1 MTAKKTE
8 SKASAASKA
17 KPAPK
22 ATPVKAS
29 KPAPKKEA
37 AAKAE
42 TPEPKAEEKI
52 PVEEKQPE
60 ITVTLIPIEERA
72 PQAEQPKRETPKKK
86 SGVALV
92 YEKSREDAISLSLG
106 YDGDAGIDLYT
117 PTDVIIPPKWSTSI
131 DTGIVI
137 EMPQVPD
144 FMKEHF
150 RMACVLHSKG
160 GLSVNHKVEKGAG
173 LIDDGY
179 EGSIFVHLFNHGN
192 RAVNLKAGD
201 KIAQMV
207 FTPVLKVTSVEEGS
221 VSKGSERG
229 TKKMGSQG

>member
-22 ATPVKAS
+22 ATPAKAS

-37 AAKAE
+37 AVKAE
-42 TPEPKAEEKI
+42 TPEPIAEETQPEITVKLI
-52 PVEEKQPE
+52 PVEEK
-60 ITVTLIPIEERA
+60 A
-72 PQAEQPKRETPKKK
+72 PQAEQPKKETPKNK
-86 SGVALV
+86 SGVTLT
-92 YEKSREDAISLSLG
+92 YEKSREDALSLSLG

-117 PTDVIIPPKWSTSI
+117 PEDVIIPPKWSASI

-173 LIDDGY
+173 LIDEGY
-179 EGSIFVHLFNHGN
+179 EGSIFVQLFNHGN

-207 FTPVLKVTSVEEGS
+207 FTPVLKVTSFHEGDVVKRS
-221 VSKGSERG
+221 QRG
-229 TKKMGSQG
+229 TNKLGSQG